1 MSIITQRR
9 ILDSTQH
16 LFTII
21 NSNSFLRITIVN
33 LKMFTFVKQKYYM
46 NLEQLFSQYKESTIE
61 GRYIT
66 LDTIYPILEKLN
78 SDKQLEII
86 GKSVLEMP
94 IYKFQ
99 IGTGKTKIL
108 LWSQMHGN
116 ESTTTKA
123 LIDFLNV
130 LNGGSDF
137 ARKLLKAFTFC
148 AIPMLNPDGAKL
160 YTRENANKVDLNRD
174 SKELSQPESRVLREA
189 FENFEPH
196 FCYNLHDQ
204 RTIFGVGNT
213 GKPATMSFLAP
224 AYNEQREINET
235 RLKSINVISGI
246 NDVLQNYIPG
256 QVGRFDDAFNINC
269 IGDTF
274 QFLGVP
280 TILFEAGHSPNDYSR
295 EETRKY
301 VFVSLISSF
310 KILNEN
316 DLVNNEIDNYLS
328 IPQNKV
334 VFYDFLYKN
343 IKINYDGIEIITNFA
358 AQYKEELINDQIC
371 FNAYIVHISEL
382 DNYFGHFEFDA
393 KGALYHDA
401 CDNFPK
407 LNQKANFY
415 LDANIRFVNGSI
427 AI

>member
-1 MSIITQRR
+1 
-9 ILDSTQH
+9 
-16 LFTII
+16 
-21 NSNSFLRITIVN
+21 
-33 LKMFTFVKQKYYM
+33 M
-46 NLEQLFSQYKESTIE
+46 NLEQLYSKNKESSIE

-66 LDTIYPILEKLN
+66 LDNIYPILQKLN
-78 SDKQLEII
+78 TNNQLEII
-86 GKSVLEMP
+86 GKSVLEIP

-99 IGTGKTKIL
+99 IGTGKIKIL

-130 LNGGSDF
+130 LNSGSEL
-137 ARKLLKAFTFC
+137 ARKLLKTFTFC

-174 SKELSQPESRVLREA
+174 SKELSQPESRVLREV
-189 FENFEPH
+189 FENFEPD
-196 FCYNLHDQ
+196 FCFNLHDQ

-224 AYNEQREINET
+224 AYNEEREINET
-235 RLKSINVISGI
+235 RSKAINLISRI
-246 NDVLQNYIPG
+246 NDFLQIYIPG
-256 QVGRFDDAFNINC
+256 QIGRFDDAFNINC

-280 TILFEAGHSPNDYSR
+280 TILFEAGHFPNDYRR

-310 KILNEN
+310 KILSEN
-316 DLVNNEIDNYLS
+316 DLVNNEIDKYLS

-358 AQYKEELINDQIC
+358 AQYKEELINNQIC
-371 FNAYIVHISEL
+371 FNAYIVHISDL

-393 KGALYHDA
+393 KGALYHDES
-401 CDNFPK
+401 DNFPK

-415 LDANIRFVNGSI
+415 LDNDIKFVNGLMNI
-427 AI
+427 